1 MAEAK
6 LNFDEEALDKST
18 GLYDLYSR
26 FYEGMRTANLCD
38 APDYVINPPLTE
50 SGEIDVAA
58 IEEGLANHSTILMK
72 NSAYMM
78 ANAIMSS
85 VGSGGGSGGG
95 SYMGFV
101 SRSGDTMTG
110 ALGAL
115 YGFQAGHSNK
125 MIFETSI
132 DSDNKLLSHIYG
144 YLIIDKDATI
154 TGHLNLSNEGIYFS
168 NHQSIFYQDEALQ
181 ITSENIK
188 LNGNVYTSGEFAVG
202 AIEINNDGIF
212 NNTNEYYHAG
222 NSNNSI
228 TNWSMKNAHVYG
240 DLTVDGAQT
249 YNGRLTALK
258 GFDLGEEGKK
268 ILYSGKDETKATLY
282 VQLATDLALWA
293 GYGIKFDDKY
303 IIKVRGGNDNI
314 VSFAAPGKV
323 MNLGDSDGET
333 ATSYIALQTAIKNYD
348 GTYNVIT
355 QYGDGNFKN
364 SLSAGCANAGPT
376 VLQTYYKSSEDC
388 GVTFYRNIR
397 FGAVDGPAI
406 KTNDTNTDVVFAL
419 PYLHVIKNDS
429 EQLQQTDIIP
439 FSIAHKDTTSLFK
452 DLSKEWSASLN
463 FNTDAEFFTFNKPVE
478 SVSFSIISKKYKT
491 QLIENT
497 LFFDDGVFIE
507 GLADGLRFTGNAYYV
522 NNVSSMRFAS
532 GFAGYG
538 WAIAQDELAGG
549 YAATFDELTIRKKA
563 RFYELEVQKHSV
575 TNGALWVSDSCSG
588 DLVEEII

>member
-6 LNFDEEALDKST
+6 LNFDEAALDKST

-38 APDYVINPPLTE
+38 GPDYVSNPPLTE
-50 SGEIDVAA
+50 SGEIDAAA
-58 IEEGLANHSTILMK
+58 IAEGLANHSTILMK

-85 VGSGGGSGGG
+85 VSGGGSGGSAG
-95 SYMGFV
+95 VGFL

-132 DSDNKLLSHIYG
+132 DSDNKLLAHIYG
-144 YLIIDKDATI
+144 YLIVDKDATI
-154 TGHLNLSNEGIYFS
+154 IGHLNLGNEGIYFS
-168 NHQSIFYQDEALQ
+168 NHQSIFYQDEALH

-188 LNGNVYTSGEFAVG
+188 LNGNVSASGEFAVG
-202 AIEINNDGIF
+202 TIKINSNGIF

-222 NSNNSI
+222 NSNNS
-228 TNWSMKNAHVYG
+228 TTDWSMKDAHVYG
-240 DLTVDGAQT
+240 NLTVDGAQT

-258 GFDLGEEGKK
+258 GFDLGEDGKK
-268 ILYSGKDETKATLY
+268 LLYSGKNEATAALY
-282 VQLATDLALWA
+282 VQLATDLALWT

-303 IIKVRGGNDNI
+303 IIKVRGGSDNI

-348 GTYNVIT
+348 GTYNIIT

-397 FGAVDGPAI
+397 LGAVDGPAI
-406 KTNDTNTDVVFAL
+406 KANDTNRDIVFTL
-419 PYLHVIKNDS
+419 PYLHVIKNGT
-429 EQLQQTDIIP
+429 EQLQQTEVIP
-439 FSIAHKDTTSLFK
+439 FGVAYKDTTSLFK

-463 FNTDAEFFTFNKPVE
+463 FTTDAEFFTFQKPIE
-478 SVSFSIISKKYKT
+478 STSFSIISEKYKT
-491 QLIENT
+491 RLIENT
-497 LFFDDGVFIE
+497 LFFDDGIFLE
-507 GLADGLRFTGNAYYV
+507 GLTDGIRFTGNAYFV
-522 NNVSSMRFAS
+522 NNLSSMRFAS

-538 WAIAQDELAGG
+538 WSIMQSELAGG
-549 YAATFDELTIRKKA
+549 FSATFDELTIRKKA
-563 RFYELEVQKHSV
+563 RFYELEVQKQSV
-575 TNGALWVSDSCSG
+575 INGSWWVSDACSG
-588 DLVEEII
+588 DFVEEII